1 VALSRDHRFP
11 VDHYRAFPKGLVL
24 VGEIGPDTEFQPDRT
39 KPAHQRVDEFTGL
52 RVWKAT
58 VMDPDE
64 RKAKRAS
71 FELFFLAEV
80 QPVPS
85 AAEVLP
91 GMRPIELEGLTVQP
105 KVMGQG
111 EFKYQG
117 FVYRA
122 SGIKQ
127 TPASKRPAGDS
138 SEKAA

>member
-1 VALSRDHRFP
+1 MALPRDHRFP
-11 VDHYRAFPKGLVL
+11 VDHHAAFPMGLVL

-39 KPAHQRVDEFTGL
+39 KPAHQRVDEVTGL
-52 RVWKAT
+52 RIWKAT

-80 QPVPS
+80 QPIPA

-111 EFKYQG
+111 ECKYQG

-122 SGIKQ
+122 TGIKQ
-127 TPASKRPAGDS
+127 TAAKRGAADMTG
-138 SEKAA
+138 KAA